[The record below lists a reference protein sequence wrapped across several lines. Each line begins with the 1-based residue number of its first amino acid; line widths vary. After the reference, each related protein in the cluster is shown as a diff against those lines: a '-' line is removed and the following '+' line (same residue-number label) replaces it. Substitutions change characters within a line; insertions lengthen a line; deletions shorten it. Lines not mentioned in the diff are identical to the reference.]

1 MIPNNRPMLV
11 PIHPGEILLEEYLK
25 PLGLSQYKLAKAA
38 CIPESR
44 ISQIIHGRR
53 GITAET
59 ALRIGRV
66 LGTTPELWLNLQR
79 LHDLTVARR
88 KKGREIEQL
97 EPLFA

>member
-1 MIPNNRPMLV
+1 MLV

-25 PLGLSQYKLAKAA
+25 PLGLSQYKLAKASG
-38 CIPESR
+38 IPESR
-44 ISQIIHGRR
+44 ISQIIHGRH

-79 LHDLTVARR
+79 LHDLTVARK

-97 EPLFA
+97 EPLVA